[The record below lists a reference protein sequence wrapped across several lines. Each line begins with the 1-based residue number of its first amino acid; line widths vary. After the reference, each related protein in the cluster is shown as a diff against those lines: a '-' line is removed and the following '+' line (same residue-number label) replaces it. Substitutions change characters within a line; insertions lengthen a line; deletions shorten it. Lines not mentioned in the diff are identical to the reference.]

1 MYSTNKR
8 RFSELSIESTD
19 ENTKNNKILD
29 YSEYYIKIGNKR
41 QKISSLHDSIV
52 NKDI

>member
-8 RFSELSIESTD
+8 CSNELSVDSID
-19 ENTKNNKILD
+19 EKNKNDIILN
-29 YSEYYIKIGNKR
+29 YSNYYIKIGNKR
-41 QKISSLHDSIV
+41 QKILSLHDSII